1 MSWEIKTLGEVVT
14 KGSSSISVNKIK
26 DIEGD
31 YPIYGAK
38 GLIKNV
44 DFYHQDREYI
54 SIIKDGAGIG
64 RVEIREPFSSVIGT
78 LQYIIPKENIDTR
91 FLYYFLLGIDFSK
104 YSQGAAIPHI
114 YFKDYKDEKII
125 VPPLDEQK
133 RIVAQ
138 LDEAFEKIEKAKEDA
153 QKNLEN
159 AKEIFQSELNAL
171 FENPEK
177 HWEEKEL
184 DKLAKITSS
193 KRIYK
198 SEYVNE
204 GVPFFRS
211 KEIKELVNNKKIT
224 TQLFIPY
231 KKYDE
236 LKTKF
241 GVPKKDDIL
250 ITAVGTIGEIYIVKD
265 DDKFYFKDG
274 NIVWLKNIKELN
286 SNFLKFNLDNFV
298 DKLKSLSHGAAYNAL
313 PIEKLNKH
321 KISFPPSLEEQQE
334 IVEKLNALQEK
345 TKLLEKVYEKKLS
358 NLDELRQSILQRAFR
373 GGEEGE

>member
-171 FENPEK
+171 FENPKK
-177 HWEEKEL
+177 HWEENSFNHFYDIRDGTHDSPKYIEEGFPLVTSKNLKNGNLDMSNIKYISKE
-184 DKLAKITSS
+184 DFENINK
-193 KRIYK
+193 
-198 SEYVNE
+198 
-204 GVPFFRS
+204 RS
-211 KEIKELVNNKKIT
+211 KVDKFDL
-224 TQLFIPY
+224 LFAMI
-231 KKYDE
+231 
-236 LKTKF
+236 
-241 GVPKKDDIL
+241 
-250 ITAVGTIGEIYIVKD
+250 GTIGNPVIIEEKPNFAIKNVAL
-265 DDKFYFKDG
+265 FK
-274 NIVWLKNIKELN
+274 KNEN
-286 SNFLKFNLDNFV
+286 QNTYFLKYLLESRITKNKMISEAKGTTQKFVGLNYLRNFV
-298 DKLKSLSHGAAYNAL
+298 V
-313 PIEKLNKH
+313 
-321 KISFPPSLEEQQE
+321 KIPSLEEQQE